1 MPSDTGPEKSFL
13 SKVYDLKGD
22 GVRDYYDKW
31 ADTYEA
37 EVAQNAYATPPRCAQ
52 ALAATGVASDAPILD
67 FACGTGLS
75 GKALRD
81 AGFTVIDGMDV
92 SDGMLAKAR
101 AKGLYRTLTKVPA
114 DAPPPVQPG
123 TYTIIMAI
131 GAIGPGAAP
140 AEVIAPL
147 VKALPK
153 GGYFVISLNDV
164 ALEHPEF
171 PAALKAAGKS
181 TTLISEARGPH
192 LPGIDVQSTISV
204 LRKT

>member
-1 MPSDTGPEKSFL
+1 MSDKPFL

-37 EVAQNAYATPPRCAQ
+37 EVAKNAYATPARCAE
-52 ALAATGVASDAPILD
+52 ALTATGIALDTPILD

-75 GKALRD
+75 GEALHA
-81 AGFTVIDGMDV
+81 AGFRVIDGMDL

-101 AKGLYRTLTKVPA
+101 AKGLYRTLTKVTGG
-114 DAPPPVQPG
+114 APPPVTNG
-123 TYTIIMAI
+123 DYAIITAI

-140 AEVIAPL
+140 ASVIAPL
-147 VKALPK
+147 ISALPE
-153 GGYFVISLNDV
+153 GGYFVISLNDI

-171 PAALKAAGKS
+171 PTAFKAQS
-181 TTLISEARGPH
+181 NTTLVSEARGPH
-192 LPGIDVQSTISV
+192 LPGIDVQSTV
-204 LRKT
+204 YVYRKT

>member
-1 MPSDTGPEKSFL
+1 MADKQYL

-37 EVAQNAYATPPRCAQ
+37 EVAQNAYATPARCAE
-52 ALAATGVASDAPILD
+52 ALAATGVAKDTPILD

-75 GKALRD
+75 GVALSE
-81 AGFTVIDGMDV
+81 AGFTVIDGMDI
-92 SDGMLAKAR
+92 SDAMLDKAR
-101 AKGLYRTLTKVPA
+101 AKALYRTLTKVA
-114 DAPPPVQPG
+114 SDAPPPVPHG
-123 TYTIIMAI
+123 SYAIISAI

-147 VKALPK
+147 LAALPQ
-153 GGYFVISLNDV
+153 GGLFVISLNDV

-171 PAALKAAGKS
+171 IAALESAPD
-181 TTLISEARGPH
+181 TTLVSKARGAH
-192 LPGIDVQSTISV
+192 LPGIDVQSTV
-204 LRKT
+204 YVYAKT